1 MLIQL
6 KSEIADMIPPKS
18 KTKNS
23 IQVIP
28 GKITAGCV
36 LAFLMVFFGGLGFGG
51 LGFGGADFGSPLLAD
66 DLNQEVKTKTV
77 EFTIRFNGKGTD
89 IELKD
94 IEWKDGMTVLSLM
107 TQLQKEKKL
116 SFKHRGK
123 GITAFL
129 TEIGGVKNSGS
140 GGDNWIFR
148 VNSKLGK
155 TSFGVVKLSAG
166 DKINWTFGKYRPNG
180 K

>member
-1 MLIQL
+1 MMQ
-6 KSEIADMIPPKS
+6 PKS

-36 LAFLMVFFGGLGFGG
+36 LACLMVFCGGL
-51 LGFGGADFGSPLLAD
+51 DFGPHLLAD
-66 DLNQEVKTKTV
+66 DLKQEVKTKTV

-107 TQLQKEKKL
+107 TQMQKEKKL

-155 TSFGVVKLSAG
+155 KSFGVTKLSAG
-166 DKINWTFGKYRPNG
+166 DKVNWTFGKYRPNG